1 MFLSALLIS
10 ACNNQNGTFNGV
22 DNDPTVNIKNKIG
35 EGNTNDNF
43 PATPE
48 PIPPGKG
55 EIVIEPMPLPK
66 KEDQYTV
73 VYETEK
79 YEKRKALLQAIK
91 FHNNEKELN
100 EPSFPSTLKPE
111 EVVPGKDENENNIN
125 LTNEIEIK
133 NDLFVVKFTVDYG
146 STIDE
151 KDNFYFWEYEVTNEE
166 VKLLDKG

>member
-10 ACNNQNGTFNGV
+10 ACNNQNGTINGV
-22 DNDPTVNIKNKIG
+22 DNDPTANIKNEIG
-35 EGNTNDNF
+35 KENTNDNF

-55 EIVIEPMPLPK
+55 EIVIVPMPLPK
-66 KEDQYTV
+66 KEDQYSV
-73 VYETEK
+73 VYETKK
-79 YEKRKALLQAIK
+79 YEKRKALSQAIK
-91 FHNNEKELN
+91 FHNNEKEPN

-111 EVVPGKDENENNIN
+111 EVVPGIDENNIN

-133 NDLFVVKFTVDYG
+133 NDLHVVKFTVDYG

-151 KDNFYFWEYEVTNEE
+151 KDNFNFWEYEVTHEE